1 MQNLKCKINEIA
13 NENLNIF
20 LKRVVEETKNYYK
33 DSLISIVVY
42 GSVGRGDYKG
52 HSDIDLLIVIS
63 SSSDSVCGRIH
74 VFHDNVIEKAEQT
87 IEYKEL
93 GEMKLPYRIMPIVYT
108 VEGLK
113 NHPPLM
119 LDMTEDSIILF
130 DRDDIFLKEIENIKE
145 RMRELGSKRVFL
157 ENGRWY
163 WILKPDIKWGEIVK
177 I

>member
-1 MQNLKCKINEIA
+1 MG
-13 NENLNIF
+13 
-20 LKRVVEETKNYYK
+20 YYK

-42 GSVGRGDYKG
+42 GSVGRGKFTG
-52 HSDIDLLIVIS
+52 CSDIDLLIVIS

-74 VFHDNVIEKAEQT
+74 LFHDNVINKAEQT
-87 IEYKEL
+87 EEYREL
-93 GEMKLPYRIMPIVYT
+93 IDKKLPYRIMPIVYT
-108 VEGLK
+108 VERLK

-119 LDMTEDSIILF
+119 LDMTEDSVILF
-130 DRDDIFLKEIENIKE
+130 DSSDTFSKEIENIKE

-157 ENGRWY
+157 ENGSWY

>member
-1 MQNLKCKINEIA
+1 MPIA
-13 NENLNIF
+13 NEYLNNF
-20 LKRVVEETKNYYK
+20 LKSVGEIAMGYYK

-42 GSVGRGDYKG
+42 GSVGRGKFTG
-52 HSDIDLLIVIS
+52 CSDIDLLIVIS

-74 VFHDNVIEKAEQT
+74 LFHDNVINKAEQT
-87 IEYKEL
+87 EEYREL
-93 GEMKLPYRIMPIVYT
+93 IDKKLPYRIMPIVYT
-108 VEGLK
+108 VERLK

-119 LDMTEDSIILF
+119 LDMTEDSVILF
-130 DRDDIFLKEIENIKE
+130 DRDDTFLKEIKNIKE

-157 ENGRWY
+157 ENGSWY

>member
-1 MQNLKCKINEIA
+1 MG
-13 NENLNIF
+13 
-20 LKRVVEETKNYYK
+20 YYK

-42 GSVGRGDYKG
+42 GSVGRGKFTG
-52 HSDIDLLIVIS
+52 CSDIDLLIVIS

-74 VFHDNVIEKAEQT
+74 LFHDNVINKAEQT
-87 IEYKEL
+87 EEYREL
-93 GEMKLPYRIMPIVYT
+93 IDKKLPYRIMPIVYT
-108 VEGLK
+108 VERLK

-119 LDMTEDSIILF
+119 LDMTEDSVILF
-130 DRDDIFLKEIENIKE
+130 DRDDTFLKEIKNIKE

-157 ENGRWY
+157 ENGSWY

>member
-1 MQNLKCKINEIA
+1 MQIVNEYLNNYLKSVVEIA
-13 NENLNIF
+13 MG
-20 LKRVVEETKNYYK
+20 YYK

-42 GSVGRGDYKG
+42 GSVGRGKFTG
-52 HSDIDLLIVIS
+52 CSDIDLLIVIS

-74 VFHDNVIEKAEQT
+74 LFNDNVINKAEQT
-87 IEYKEL
+87 EEYREL
-93 GEMKLPYRIMPIVYT
+93 IDKKLPYRIMPIVYT

-119 LDMTEDSIILF
+119 LDMTDDSVILF
-130 DRDDIFLKEIENIKE
+130 DSGDTFSKEIENIKE

-157 ENGRWY
+157 ENGSWY

>member
-1 MQNLKCKINEIA
+1 MPIA
-13 NENLNIF
+13 NEYLNNY
-20 LKRVVEETKNYYK
+20 LKSVVEIAMGYYK

-42 GSVGRGDYKG
+42 GSVGRGKFTG
-52 HSDIDLLIVIS
+52 CSDIDLLIVIS

-74 VFHDNVIEKAEQT
+74 LFHDNVINKVEQT
-87 IEYKEL
+87 AEYKRL
-93 GEMKLPYRIMPIVYT
+93 IDNKLPYRIMPIVYT
-108 VEGLK
+108 VERLK

-119 LDMTEDSIILF
+119 LDMTEDSVILF
-130 DRDDIFLKEIENIKE
+130 DSSDTFSKEIENIKE

-157 ENGRWY
+157 ENGSWY

>member
-1 MQNLKCKINEIA
+1 MQIVNEYLNNYLKSVVEIA
-13 NENLNIF
+13 MG
-20 LKRVVEETKNYYK
+20 YYK

-42 GSVGRGDYKG
+42 GSVGRGKFTG
-52 HSDIDLLIVIS
+52 CSDIDLLIVIS

-74 VFHDNVIEKAEQT
+74 LFHDNVINKAEQT
-87 IEYKEL
+87 EEYREL
-93 GEMKLPYRIMPIVYT
+93 IDKKLPYRIMPIVYT
-108 VEGLK
+108 VERLK

-119 LDMTEDSIILF
+119 LDMTEDSVILF
-130 DRDDIFLKEIENIKE
+130 DRDDTFLKEIKNIKE

-157 ENGRWY
+157 ENGSWY

>member
-1 MQNLKCKINEIA
+1 MKRVGEIA
-13 NENLNIF
+13 MD
-20 LKRVVEETKNYYK
+20 YYK

-63 SSSDSVCGRIH
+63 SSYDSVCGRIH
-74 VFHDNVIEKAEQT
+74 VFHDNVINKAEQT
-87 IEYKEL
+87 GEYKEL
-93 GEMKLPYRIMPIVYT
+93 ITKKLPYRIMPIVYT
-108 VEGLK
+108 VEELK

-119 LDMTEDSIILF
+119 LDMTEDSVILF
-130 DRDDIFLKEIENIKE
+130 DRDDTFLKEIENIKV
-145 RMRELGSKRVFL
+145 RMMELGSKRIFL
-157 ENGRWY
+157 ENGSWY

>member
-1 MQNLKCKINEIA
+1 MPIINEY
-13 NENLNIF
+13 LNIF
-20 LKRVVEETKNYYK
+20 LKRVGEIAIDYYK

-52 HSDIDLLIVIS
+52 HSDIDILIVIS

-74 VFHDNVIEKAEQT
+74 VFHDNVINRVEQT
-87 IEYKEL
+87 AEYKWL
-93 GEMKLPYRIMPIVYT
+93 VDNKLPYRIMPIVYT
-108 VEGLK
+108 VEGLM

-119 LDMTEDSIILF
+119 LDMTEDCVIIF
-130 DRDDIFLKEIENIKE
+130 DRDDTFLKEIENIKE

-157 ENGRWY
+157 ENGSWY

>member
-1 MQNLKCKINEIA
+1 MPIA
-13 NENLNIF
+13 NEYLNNY
-20 LKRVVEETKNYYK
+20 LKSVVEIAMGYYK

-42 GSVGRGDYKG
+42 GSVGRGKFTG
-52 HSDIDLLIVIS
+52 CSDIDLLIVIS

-74 VFHDNVIEKAEQT
+74 LFHDNVINKAEQT
-87 IEYKEL
+87 EEYREL
-93 GEMKLPYRIMPIVYT
+93 IDKKLPYRIMPIVYT
-108 VEGLK
+108 VERLK

-119 LDMTEDSIILF
+119 LDMTEDSVILF
-130 DRDDIFLKEIENIKE
+130 DRDDTFLKEIKNIKE

-157 ENGRWY
+157 ENGSWY

>member
-1 MQNLKCKINEIA
+1 MG
-13 NENLNIF
+13 
-20 LKRVVEETKNYYK
+20 YYK

-42 GSVGRGDYKG
+42 GSVGRGKFTG
-52 HSDIDLLIVIS
+52 CSDIDFLIVIS

-74 VFHDNVIEKAEQT
+74 LFHDNVINKAEQT
-87 IEYKEL
+87 EEYREL
-93 GEMKLPYRIMPIVYT
+93 IDKKLPYRIMPIVYT

-119 LDMTEDSIILF
+119 LDMTEDSVILF
-130 DRDDIFLKEIENIKE
+130 DCGDTFLKEIENIKE
-145 RMRELGSKRVFL
+145 RMRDLGSKRVFL
-157 ENGRWY
+157 ENGSWY

>member
-1 MQNLKCKINEIA
+1 MPITNEY
-13 NENLNIF
+13 LNNF
-20 LKRVVEETKNYYK
+20 LKRTVEIAKDYYK

-52 HSDIDLLIVIS
+52 HSDIDILIVIF

-74 VFHDNVIEKAEQT
+74 LFHDNVINKVEQT
-87 IEYKEL
+87 EEYKGL
-93 GEMKLPYRIMPIVYT
+93 IDNKLPYRIMPIVYT

-119 LDMTEDSIILF
+119 LDMTEDSVILF
-130 DRDDIFLKEIENIKE
+130 DRDDTFLREIEKIRE

>member
-1 MQNLKCKINEIA
+1 MPIA
-13 NENLNIF
+13 NEYLNKF
-20 LKRVVEETKNYYK
+20 LKRVEEETNGYYR

-42 GSVGRGDYKG
+42 GSVGRGKFTG
-52 HSDIDLLIVIS
+52 CSDIDLLIVIY

-74 VFHDNVIEKAEQT
+74 VFHDNVISKVEQT
-87 IEYKEL
+87 AEYKGL
-93 GEMKLPYRIMPIVYT
+93 IDKKLPYRIMPIVYT

-119 LDMTEDSIILF
+119 LDMTEDSVILF
-130 DRDDIFLKEIENIKE
+130 DRGDTFLKEIEDIKE

-157 ENGRWY
+157 ENGSWY